1 METLKTPS
9 QKNREIFESF
19 PDTFYTGHVPSVRKK
34 WYYSAAAAAV
44 LLPLLALGLIW
55 AARSKPQQPSAVASA
70 VEYYVNEG
78 VKGRLELAD
87 GTHVELNSGSTLTV
101 KGDRRVFL
109 DGEGW
114 FEVKSDPEHPFY
126 VETPSGIDVKVT
138 GTQFNL
144 SNYKDEPFKVLLVK
158 GNIELQGDGAS
169 AKVTPSQQVVIKNG
183 KALKSEA
190 SLQSQ
195 KNTTAWK
202 EGVLVFDDKPFR
214 EVIPVMERWYGVHF
228 NVLSPELLHEHLTGE
243 FDTETIR
250 EVMNVLALTHKFFY
264 NINGKEVTI
273 AIRK

>member
-19 PDTFYTGHVPSVRKK
+19 PDTYYTGHVPSVRKK

-78 VKGRLELAD
+78 VKGHLELAD

-101 KGDRRVFL
+101 KGERRVFL

-114 FEVKSDPEHPFY
+114 FEVESDPEHPFF

-144 SNYKDEPFKVLLVK
+144 SSYKDEPFKVLLVK
-158 GNIELQGDGAS
+158 GNIELQGGNAPL
-169 AKVTPSQQVVIKNG
+169 KVVPSQQVVVKNG
-183 KALKSEA
+183 QAVKSQA
-190 SLQSQ
+190 SEEQ
-195 KNTTAWK
+195 KFTATAWK
-202 EGVLVFDDKPFR
+202 DGILAFDDKPFK
-214 EVIPVMERWYGVHF
+214 EVIPMLERWYGVHF
-228 NVLSPELLHEHLTGE
+228 IVRSKELLDERLTGD
-243 FDTETIR
+243 FNTETIH
-250 EVMNVLALTHKFFY
+250 EVMNVLSFTHGFSYEIDQKD
-264 NINGKEVTI
+264 ITI
-273 AIRK
+273 ALK